1 MGLPRYYTREQ
12 AARLAQIRPDRLRR
26 WERSGLFQSETAWD
40 QNGRPPLYTFRD
52 LVTLRALV
60 LLRDR
65 HHVAPRELRRVT
77 EWLRRHRDLPLS
89 AVRFSVSGRRVFFS
103 DAVDQVTRAGAH
115 PEQTAAH
122 LDLAAIEA
130 DIARKAEVLGR
141 RAPEASGRIVRHRG
155 VVHAQPVFDETRIP
169 VALVRR
175 MIEEGRSPDE
185 ILALFPSLTRRDID
199 AARQWTS
206 AGVA

>member
-1 MGLPRYYTREQ
+1 
-12 AARLAQIRPDRLRR
+12 
-26 WERSGLFQSETAWD
+26 
-40 QNGRPPLYTFRD
+40 
-52 LVTLRALV
+52 
-60 LLRDR
+60 
-65 HHVAPRELRRVT
+65 
-77 EWLRRHRDLPLS
+77 
-89 AVRFSVSGRRVFFS
+89 
-103 DAVDQVTRAGAH
+103 
-115 PEQTAAH
+115 
-122 LDLAAIEA
+122 IEA